1 MNTEYQDPTETEKEL
16 IKEMPKTRTSH
27 FHFKN
32 SVGLS
37 ITTCP
42 IPDTDFYVLGVSLTH
57 KEQGSRKKGYEE
69 SLFRCLEVFNDPRRE
84 ESQKNLEES
93 DAFAIGGKG
102 HYLVVS
108 HEAIECLV
116 TYLREIENGNW
127 KERAQNFYFEPGWL
141 RSVLGIKEMISNLQE
156 IIGGTGNSKISSVYH
171 QVFFDLPHVL
181 MGICEWDDTP
191 VQA

>member
-84 ESQKNLEES
+84 ESQKLLEES

-102 HYLVVS
+102 HYLAVNQ
-108 HEAIECLV
+108 EAIKALIGYV
-116 TYLREIENGNW
+116 RGIE
-127 KERAQNFYFEPGWL
+127 AFF
-141 RSVLGIKEMISNLQE
+141 
-156 IIGGTGNSKISSVYH
+156 GNSKISSVYH